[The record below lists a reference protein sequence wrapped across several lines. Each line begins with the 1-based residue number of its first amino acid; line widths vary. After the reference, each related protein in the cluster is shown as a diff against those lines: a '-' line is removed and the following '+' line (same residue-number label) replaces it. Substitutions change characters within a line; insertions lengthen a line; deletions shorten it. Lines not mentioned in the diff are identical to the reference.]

1 MLPHQVVG
9 AHRPIIR
16 FVLSVF
22 IMNQQYQNPGD
33 VQVTIEHRSKV
44 ERAITRAL
52 AVIGVIAIV
61 VIVIWAGL
69 MVVRSLPTAI
79 TAVQNAAVGLT
90 QVFSPKK
97 EEAISLSM
105 STLVAR
111 SGAPYTIAWGHT
123 TTESTGTYALTYSC
137 RDGLS
142 VESPNTDGT
151 YQSAFCDT
159 PFNFARSNTEIRIV
173 PTSTQN
179 RYLDVPMTI
188 SYFPEGASTPTVQ
201 KTFVMT
207 IENPSVSVSP
217 STTGGTVATST
228 AATSTPVTTPTTTT
242 RPTTGTT
249 RPTGTT
255 TVTPGPRT
263 DNTYQIP
270 GTGGSTP
277 GSTTAKPINPNGK
290 PDLAVNVLDVGYIDA
305 ATNKF
310 VAASS
315 VNRSERVAVR
325 FEIENKGNNVSDS
338 WMFSA
343 ILPTYPPFVFQSQTQ
358 QKLNPGEK
366 IEYTLGFDKV
376 ATGNSVDL
384 KIFAD
389 QSLKINESNE
399 ENNIKIVTINI
410 KD

>member
-1 MLPHQVVG
+1 
-9 AHRPIIR
+9 
-16 FVLSVF
+16 
-22 IMNQQYQNPGD
+22 MNQQYQNPGD

-44 ERAITRAL
+44 ERALTRAL
-52 AVIGVIAIV
+52 AVVGVIAIV
-61 VIVIWAGL
+61 IIVIWAGF
-69 MVVRSLPTAI
+69 MVVRSLPTAV
-79 TAVQNAAVGLT
+79 TALQNAAVGLT
-90 QVFSPKK
+90 QIFVPKK
-97 EEAISLSM
+97 EEAIALSM
-105 STLVAR
+105 NTLVAR
-111 SGAPYTIAWGHT
+111 AGAPYTISWAHEGVAT
-123 TTESTGTYALTYSC
+123 GGTYALTYSC

-142 VESPNTDGT
+142 IESPNSDGT
-151 YQSAFCDT
+151 YQNAFCDT
-159 PFNFARSNTEIRIV
+159 PFNFARSSNEIRIV
-173 PTSTQN
+173 PASTLN

-188 SYFPEGASTPTVQ
+188 SYFPEGTSVPTVQ

-217 STTGGTVATST
+217 STTGTIVATTTPST
-228 AATSTPVTTPTTTT
+228 GTSVTTPTTTT
-242 RPTTGTT
+242 RPSTGTT
-249 RPTGTT
+249 RPTGTGIT
-255 TVTPGPRT
+255 AGERT

-270 GTGGSTP
+270 GTGVSTP

-290 PDLAVNVLDVGYIDA
+290 PDLAVNVLQTGYIDS

-310 VAASS
+310 VAASP
-315 VNRSERVAVR
+315 VKRSDRVAVR

-343 ILPTYPPFVFQSQTQ
+343 ILPTYPPFIFQSQTQ

-376 ATGNSVDL
+376 TTGNSVDL

-410 KD
+410 TD